1 MAGRG
6 QADCCYRPPAMS
18 AASLQTLMTAA
29 QAAIASGD
37 WATAKSK
44 AQQALALLI
53 SMPNTQAD
61 GGRSLQWSRDS
72 CNQLIEMADA
82 EIAAA
87 AAAGTGGLFGQQ
99 KMKFVRTS
107 D

>member
-1 MAGRG
+1 
-6 QADCCYRPPAMS
+6 MS

-53 SMPNTQAD
+53 SMPNTQSD

-72 CNQLIEMADA
+72 CNQLIAMADA
-82 EIAAA
+82 EISATAAA
-87 AAAGTGGLFGQQ
+87 SSSGLFGQQ
-99 KMKFVRTS
+99 KMTWVPPTC